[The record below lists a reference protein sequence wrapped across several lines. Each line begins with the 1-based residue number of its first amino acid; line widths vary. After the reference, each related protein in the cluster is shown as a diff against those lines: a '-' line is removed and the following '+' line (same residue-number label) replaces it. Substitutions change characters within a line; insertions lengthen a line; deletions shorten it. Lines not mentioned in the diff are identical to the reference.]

1 MPNANNI
8 ISFTID
14 KETITYIVDM
24 FRSTLQLPVETP
36 DNPYIELADLK
47 FVQRILKIV
56 GYEGIV
62 DKRLEENYH
71 SIKDDILVVSVYTLG
86 NVTVRGVLIL
96 GEFLSDDIRATM
108 ECKEY
113 EKVFVR
119 IDIPTIQPQ
128 SVESTQGTNRTP
140 RATRTPTPT
149 AEVVQKKRKSKAVAR
164 ESSTPRKSLKVT
176 IKQKK
181 PSTTS
186 IPPPSDD
193 RERDEIA
200 EATILSLTKHKTA
213 LAAEA
218 QENVAKVQEKIL
230 EEDIEKMVD
239 GEDEDSYA
247 SAFADSVFQDEEDTR
262 TRIEPGSHKE
272 NPKVVDDDDV
282 DDNVDKEKKDD
293 DVNDDVEKEKKDE
306 EKDDDDK
313 NDDKV
318 SGSLETR
325 NEQTQTPIPSPPRSP
340 RNDLSSDKTLS
351 EELTANVSPTPDTTS
366 KDPSMSQPTSSTSK
380 CKMKEMS
387 DILNNLVLEFTVE
400 KTNLKEA
407 IPRMVN
413 DAVKK
418 DREIFADVV
427 PELVSKE
434 FATHALKIIK
444 ELFKRHMENKVLN
457 VHPTVSISTAKTTAD
472 LKQQL
477 YSKMKKDLQAQ
488 AADPEMWD
496 VLKKK
501 FEKSPASASLGKV
514 HDAHQGCSM
523 KRPPLLEANRF
534 CFWKTRFETYV
545 KSKDIDLW
553 QVIQNGDFDFKIEDS
568 ETKMMKETS
577 YELLKDNQKKQ
588 LDKNNE
594 AKMTLYIALPRNS
607 QVKNCKIDLLTQ
619 EYDKSGLLEQES
631 REKVSSYS
639 TNEMESQASD
649 GVASTPIEE
658 KVLPIA
664 LKANVTRGQ
673 TSNDSVC
680 QDGSDDDKDK
690 KEEFTLI
697 VKNL

>member
-62 DKRLEENYH
+62 DKSLEENYH

-149 AEVVQKKRKSKAVAR
+149 VKSVQNKRKSKTVAG

-176 IKQKK
+176 IKQK
-181 PSTTS
+181 
-186 IPPPSDD
+186 
-193 RERDEIA
+193 E
-200 EATILSLTKHKTA
+200 TKRK
-213 LAAEA
+213 
-218 QENVAKVQEKIL
+218 
-230 EEDIEKMVD
+230 DIEQIVD

-247 SAFADSVFQDEEDTR
+247 SDFVDLVFQDKEDTG

-272 NPKVVDDDDV
+272 NLKVIDNDDV
-282 DDNVDKEKKDD
+282 DDNVDKEKKDGEKND
-293 DVNDDVEKEKKDE
+293 DDDDVEKEKKDE

-313 NDDKV
+313 NDDNDDHDDHALVKNKV

-325 NEQTQTPIPSPPRSP
+325 N
-340 RNDLSSDKTLS
+340 K
-351 EELTANVSPTPDTTS
+351 
-366 KDPSMSQPTSSTSK
+366 
-380 CKMKEMS
+380 
-387 DILNNLVLEFTVE
+387 
-400 KTNLKEA
+400 
-407 IPRMVN
+407 MVN
-413 DAVKK
+413 DSVKK

-434 FATHALKIIK
+434 FATHAPKIIE
-444 ELFKRHMENKVLN
+444 ELSELHMMKKVLN
-457 VHPTVSISTAKTTAD
+457 VHPIASTLTTKTIVD

-477 YSKMKKDLQAQ
+477 YLKMKIDLQAQ
-488 AADPEMWD
+488 AADLQMWD

-501 FEKSPASASLGKV
+501 FKKTSTSASSGKV
-514 HDAHQGCSM
+514 HDAHQG
-523 KRPPLLEANRF
+523 K
-534 CFWKTRFETYV
+534 
-545 KSKDIDLW
+545 
-553 QVIQNGDFDFKIEDS
+553 
-568 ETKMMKETS
+568 
-577 YELLKDNQKKQ
+577 
-588 LDKNNE
+588 
-594 AKMTLYIALPRNS
+594 
-607 QVKNCKIDLLTQ
+607 
-619 EYDKSGLLEQES
+619 
-631 REKVSSYS
+631 
-639 TNEMESQASD
+639 
-649 GVASTPIEE
+649 
-658 KVLPIA
+658 
-664 LKANVTRGQ
+664 
-673 TSNDSVC
+673 
-680 QDGSDDDKDK
+680 
-690 KEEFTLI
+690 
-697 VKNL
+697 